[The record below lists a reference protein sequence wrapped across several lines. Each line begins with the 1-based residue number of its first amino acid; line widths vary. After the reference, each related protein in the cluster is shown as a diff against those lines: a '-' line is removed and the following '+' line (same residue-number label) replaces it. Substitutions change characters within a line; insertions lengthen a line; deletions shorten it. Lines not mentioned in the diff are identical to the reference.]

1 MDIRKGDLKM
11 QTSGWQGLDVRAEG
25 TGISK
30 PLSEQVNLL
39 GALLGRVIVERVGV
53 EQLQLVEQLRSLCKE
68 AIQRRDES
76 LRDQAAAIIGRQ
88 DEESLGWLLQAF
100 TAFFHLVNQA
110 ERQEIIRINR
120 ERAREASRLVDE
132 TGRPTFDLS
141 ERDGKGEVATR
152 KDSIDE
158 AVYELKQA
166 GISVRGI
173 RTLLEKMD
181 IQPTFTAHPTE
192 ARRRSILYKQQNI
205 GRRLEQLREERLTPA
220 ALDDILTDI
229 RSQIAL
235 LLTTD
240 AIRTQRPTV
249 LDEVDQGL
257 YFFMNTVWETL
268 PRIMRDLRRAVR
280 RHYGE
285 SIPTPAFIRY
295 RTWIGS
301 DRDGNP
307 NVTPE
312 VTRTTFRRQRHHALV
327 RYYEQLRDLRRELSI
342 SDRQVEI
349 PQELLRS
356 LEEDRTAGLLSE
368 EDLRNY
374 SNEPFR
380 QKVTYMMERV
390 RRVLDGDAEAYSGD
404 RFQADLKILEGALDK
419 CDLADLAEVGVLF
432 AMLIQSRI
440 FGFHVAS
447 LDIRQH
453 SAVHEQAVSE
463 MLRIA
468 RVTDDYAS
476 LSEQERLEILER
488 EIRSPR
494 PLLPRRPDVSPQTHS
509 TLETFEV
516 IGELLR
522 TEPAAMGSYIVSMT
536 HDLSDLLEVMLLAKE
551 AGLLKVDGVRVSC
564 PFDIVP
570 LFETIDDLRDCGAY
584 CERLFQHELYA
595 AHLDARDRF
604 QELMLGY
611 SDSNKDGGY
620 WMANWAL
627 HKAQKELGEVCR
639 RHGVDFR
646 LFHGRGGTVGRGG
659 GRAYKAILSMP
670 PVVHNGRIRFTE
682 QGEVISFRYASAP
695 IAHRH
700 LEQIVHAMMLATSGL
715 AGRGPAQPSTELG
728 ELMDQLATDAMQG
741 YRRLIEDESFW
752 SWYTQIT
759 PIEHISNLPIA
770 SRPVSR
776 GSATEVDFEG
786 LRAIPWVFAWTQTRY
801 IIPGWFGTGASFD
814 AATSD
819 EERLELLRAA
829 YREWPFFQAVLDSVQ
844 REMRRARIDIARH
857 YSGIADGPS
866 MHALIEEDFRLAEK
880 AILTITGGSEL
891 MENTPVIRRSID
903 LRNPY
908 TDVLNLIQIELMRRY
923 RKARPAEREQL
934 RDLLFLSINGIA
946 AAMQSTG

>member
-1 MDIRKGDLKM
+1 MK
-11 QTSGWQGLDVRAEG
+11 TSGWLGLDVRAKG
-25 TGISK
+25 TGISQS
-30 PLSEQVNLL
+30 LSEQVNLL
-39 GALLGRVIVERVGV
+39 GALLGRVITERAG
-53 EQLQLVEQLRSLCKE
+53 EERLELVEQLRTLCKD
-68 AIQRRDES
+68 AIQQEDDS
-76 LRDQAAAIIGRQ
+76 LRKEAASIIASL
-88 DEESLGWLLQAF
+88 DETSLGWLLRAY
-100 TAFFHLVNQA
+100 TSFFHLINQA

-120 ERAREASRLVDE
+120 ERARDASHVVDD
-132 TGRPTFDLS
+132 TGRPTFDFTMQS
-141 ERDGKGEVATR
+141 SDSIDAEPR

-158 AVYELKQA
+158 AVLTLKRA

-173 RTLLEKMD
+173 QTLLEKID

-192 ARRRSILYKQQNI
+192 ARRRSVLYKQQNI
-205 GRRLEQLREERLTPA
+205 AKRLEQLREERLTPA

-249 LDEVDQGL
+249 LDDVDQGL
-257 YFFMNTVWETL
+257 YFFMNTVWHTI
-268 PRIMRDLRRAVR
+268 PRIMRDLRRAVKH
-280 RHYGE
+280 HYNE
-285 SIPTPAFIRY
+285 MLPIPNFIRY

-312 VTRTTFRRQRHHALV
+312 ITRETFRRQRHMALMS
-327 RYYEQLRDLRRELSI
+327 YFEQLRDLRRELSI
-342 SDRQVEI
+342 SDRHVNV
-349 PQELLRS
+349 PDELLQS
-356 LEEDRTAGLLSE
+356 IDADMAEGLLNK

-374 SNEPFR
+374 RNEPFR
-380 QKVTYMMERV
+380 QKVSFMMERV
-390 RRVLDGDAEAYSGD
+390 RRVLDGDTHAYSGEH
-404 RFQADLKILEGALDK
+404 FQADLRVLRQALDD
-419 CDLADLAEVGVLF
+419 CQMHDLAEVGVLF
-432 AMLIQSRI
+432 NMLVQSRA

-447 LDIRQH
+447 MDIRQH
-453 SAVHEQAVSE
+453 SAVHEHAVDE

-468 RVTDDYAS
+468 GVTDDYKS
-476 LSEQERLEILER
+476 MSEDERLSVLER
-488 EIRSPR
+488 EIRSQR
-494 PLLPRRPDVSPQTHS
+494 PLLPRNPDLTDETRSAI
-509 TLETFEV
+509 ETFEV
-516 IGELLR
+516 IAELLE
-522 TEPAAMGSYIVSMT
+522 TEPEAMGSYIVSMT
-536 HDLSDLLEVMLLAKE
+536 HDLSDLLEVMLIAKE
-551 AGLLKVDGVRVSC
+551 AGLLRRDGERMWC

-570 LFETIDDLRDCGAY
+570 LFETIDDLRTCGEF
-584 CERLFQHELYA
+584 CERLFTHDLYSSQLQAHE
-595 AHLDARDRF
+595 RF

-627 HKAQKELGEVCR
+627 HKAQKDLGEVCR
-639 RHGVDFR
+639 RHSIEFR

-700 LEQIVHAMMLATSGL
+700 LEQIVHAMMLATGGL
-715 AGRGPAQPSTELG
+715 AGRGPTQPSEELG
-728 ELMDQLATDAMQG
+728 RLMDRIADVSMKG
-741 YRRLIEDESFW
+741 YRDLIDGDAFW
-752 SWYTQIT
+752 SWYTHIT
-759 PIEHISNLPIA
+759 PIEQISNLPIA

-776 GSATEVDFEG
+776 SSADEVDFER

-801 IIPGWFGTGASFD
+801 IIPGWYGTGCGF
-814 AATSD
+814 AAALSES
-819 EERLELLRAA
+819 EENLEVLRAA

-844 REMRRARIDIARH
+844 REMRRARMDIAHH
-857 YSGIADGPS
+857 YA
-866 MHALIEEDFRLAEK
+866 ALSNETSIHETVVDDYEK
-880 AILTITGGSEL
+880 AEQFIMSITQADDL
-891 MENTPVIRRSID
+891 MNNAPVIRRSIE

-908 TDVLNLIQIELMRRY
+908 TDVLNLIQVELMQRY
-923 RKARPAEREQL
+923 RAAESSDRDQL